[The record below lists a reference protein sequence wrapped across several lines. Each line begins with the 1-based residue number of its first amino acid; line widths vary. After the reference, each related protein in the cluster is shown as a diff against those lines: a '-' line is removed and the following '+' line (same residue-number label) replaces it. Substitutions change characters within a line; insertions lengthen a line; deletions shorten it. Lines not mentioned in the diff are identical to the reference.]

1 MRNVFVVLRL
11 ELVVL
16 LGFDVVLIDPVVVPT
31 VGRVVLYCRVEVL
44 VLSALFL
51 LTLETVPNALRFD
64 RLLDRW
70 LEFRLKALFLLPFT

>member
-1 MRNVFVVLRL
+1 VFVVARL

-16 LGFDVVLIDPVVVPT
+16 LGFDVVLIDLVEVVTDPLFDLTDLVVVLT

-51 LTLETVPNALRFD
+51 LTLETVPSALRFD
-64 RLLDRW
+64 KLLDR
-70 LEFRLKALFLLPFT
+70 

>member
-1 MRNVFVVLRL
+1 MRDVFVVARL

-16 LGFDVVLIDPVVVPT
+16 LGFDVVLIDLVVVVTDPLFDLTGLVVVLT

-64 RLLDRW
+64 KLLDR
-70 LEFRLKALFLLPFT
+70 

>member
-1 MRNVFVVLRL
+1 MRDVFVVARL

-16 LGFDVVLIDPVVVPT
+16 LGFDVVLIGLVVVVTDPLFDLTDLVVVLT

-51 LTLETVPNALRFD
+51 LTLETVPSALRFD
-64 RLLDRW
+64 RLLDR
-70 LEFRLKALFLLPFT
+70 

>member
-1 MRNVFVVLRL
+1 MRDVFVVAPL

-16 LGFDVVLIDPVVVPT
+16 LGFDVVLIDLVVVVTDPLFDLTDLVVVVLT

-51 LTLETVPNALRFD
+51 LTLETVPSALRFD
-64 RLLDRW
+64 KLIDR
-70 LEFRLKALFLLPFT
+70 

>member
-1 MRNVFVVLRL
+1 VRDVFVVARL

-16 LGFDVVLIDPVVVPT
+16 LGFDVVLIDLVVVVTDPLFDLTDLVVVLT

-51 LTLETVPNALRFD
+51 LTLETVPSALRFD
-64 RLLDRW
+64 KLLDR
-70 LEFRLKALFLLPFT
+70 

>member
-1 MRNVFVVLRL
+1 MRDVFVVARL

-16 LGFDVVLIDPVVVPT
+16 LGFDVVLIDLVVVVLT

-51 LTLETVPNALRFD
+51 LTLETVPSALRFD
-64 RLLDRW
+64 RLLDR
-70 LEFRLKALFLLPFT
+70 

>member
-1 MRNVFVVLRL
+1 MRDVFVVARL

-16 LGFDVVLIDPVVVPT
+16 LGFDVVLIDLVVVLT

-51 LTLETVPNALRFD
+51 LTLETVPSALRFD
-64 RLLDRW
+64 KLIDR
-70 LEFRLKALFLLPFT
+70 

>member
-1 MRNVFVVLRL
+1 VFVVARL

-16 LGFDVVLIDPVVVPT
+16 LGFDVVLIDLVEVVTDPSFDLTDLVVVLT

-51 LTLETVPNALRFD
+51 LTLETVPSALRFD
-64 RLLDRW
+64 RLLDR
-70 LEFRLKALFLLPFT
+70 

>member
-1 MRNVFVVLRL
+1 VFVVARL

-16 LGFDVVLIDPVVVPT
+16 LGFDVVLIDLVVVVTDPLFDLTDLVVVVLT

-51 LTLETVPNALRFD
+51 LTLETVPSALRFD
-64 RLLDRW
+64 RLLDR
-70 LEFRLKALFLLPFT
+70 

>member
-1 MRNVFVVLRL
+1 VRDVFVVARL

-16 LGFDVVLIDPVVVPT
+16 LGFDVVLIDLVVVVTDPLFDLTDLVVVVLT

-51 LTLETVPNALRFD
+51 LTLETVPSALRFD
-64 RLLDRW
+64 KLIDR
-70 LEFRLKALFLLPFT
+70 

>member
-1 MRNVFVVLRL
+1 MRDVFVVARL

-16 LGFDVVLIDPVVVPT
+16 LGFDVVLIDLVVVVTDPLFDLTDLVVVLT

-51 LTLETVPNALRFD
+51 LTLETVPSALRFD
-64 RLLDRW
+64 RLLDR
-70 LEFRLKALFLLPFT
+70 

>member
-1 MRNVFVVLRL
+1 MRDVFVVARL

-16 LGFDVVLIDPVVVPT
+16 LGFDVVLIDLVVVVLT

-51 LTLETVPNALRFD
+51 LTLETVPSALRFD
-64 RLLDRW
+64 KLLDR
-70 LEFRLKALFLLPFT
+70 

>member
-1 MRNVFVVLRL
+1 MRDVFVVARL

-16 LGFDVVLIDPVVVPT
+16 LGFDVVLIDLVVVVTDPLFDLTDLVVVLT

-51 LTLETVPNALRFD
+51 LTLETVPSALRFD
-64 RLLDRW
+64 KLLDR
-70 LEFRLKALFLLPFT
+70 

>member
-1 MRNVFVVLRL
+1 VFVVARL

-16 LGFDVVLIDPVVVPT
+16 LGFDVVLIDLVVVVTDPLFDLTDLVVVLT

-51 LTLETVPNALRFD
+51 LTLETVPSALRFD
-64 RLLDRW
+64 RLLDR
-70 LEFRLKALFLLPFT
+70 

>member
-1 MRNVFVVLRL
+1 MRDVFVVARL

-16 LGFDVVLIDPVVVPT
+16 LGFDVVLIDLVVVVTDPLFDLTDLVVVLT

-51 LTLETVPNALRFD
+51 LTLEIVPSALRFD
-64 RLLDRW
+64 KLIDR
-70 LEFRLKALFLLPFT
+70 

>member
-1 MRNVFVVLRL
+1 MRDVFVVARL

-16 LGFDVVLIDPVVVPT
+16 LGFDVVLIDLVVVVTDPLFDLTDLVVVVLT

-51 LTLETVPNALRFD
+51 LTLETVPSALRFD
-64 RLLDRW
+64 RLLNR
-70 LEFRLKALFLLPFT
+70 

>member
-1 MRNVFVVLRL
+1 MRDVFVVARL

-16 LGFDVVLIDPVVVPT
+16 LGFDVVLIDLVVVVTDPLFDLTDLVVVVLT

-51 LTLETVPNALRFD
+51 LTLETVPSALRFD
-64 RLLDRW
+64 RLLDR
-70 LEFRLKALFLLPFT
+70 